1 MISWSYYGEKAWA
14 YLFGRGK
21 QIILA
26 YRVMFLAFV
35 VLGTVMKLGN
45 VLDFSDLMIL
55 SMAFPNIIGGIILA
69 PKVKEAL
76 SEYWIKLKTG
86 KFKVYK

>member
-1 MISWSYYGEKAWA
+1 MGIPFWNEFKTT
-14 YLFGRGK
+14 LV
-21 QIILA
+21 
-26 YRVMFLAFV
+26 YRLIFLAFV

-55 SMAFPNIIGGIILA
+55 SMAFPNIIGGILLA
-69 PKVKEAL
+69 PKVKTAL
-76 SEYWIKLKTG
+76 SEYWSQLMAG